1 MVVRFIYL
9 IILFTCAFSC
19 QTSHNEAEKL
29 QISAP
34 IDSTVN
40 SETSFFELP
49 VIPGGCVK
57 HELKN
62 FGLNASIIAPEKA
75 YIYTSTINDN
85 EGERE
90 YIVIQTSESSNK
102 RLEII
107 SSSINFTEAIKKIES
122 PANLYYNTK
131 RMYSDVSSVF
141 YVSYRKSSTE
151 NYNKTSYNFL
161 LTDSIDGQLYHLR
174 TDSEQDFTSPDFV
187 YSKQDVLNLYA
198 MARSLKPNKK

>member
-1 MVVRFIYL
+1 MCIKKIY
-9 IILFTCAFSC
+9 ILLFASAISC
-19 QTSHNEAEKL
+19 QTVNDESEKPKAKV
-29 QISAP
+29 SV
-34 IDSTVN
+34 DSVIN
-40 SETSFFELP
+40 SEETAFELP
-49 VIPGGCVK
+49 VIPSGCIK
-57 HELKN
+57 HELKK

-102 RLEII
+102 KLEII
-107 SSSINFTEAIKKIES
+107 SSTTSFVEAKKKIES
-122 PANLYYNTK
+122 PTNLYYNAK
-131 RMYSDVSSVF
+131 KMYSDSATFF

-151 NYNKTSYNFL
+151 NYNKTAYNFL
-161 LTDSIDGQLYHLR
+161 VTDSIDGRLYHLR
-174 TDSEQDFTSPDFV
+174 TDSEQDFTSPDFA